1 MNRYVLYYDPDQTA
15 VEQAEEYLTEQG
27 IATLESAWNPEDQVY
42 ELSTLE
48 EEFEQAKSLLLRFL
62 NRQLAESSDDA
73 ESTEESGPFSDSET
87 KQERLKELKEL
98 LEIQSGQHAYVNKHT
113 QFEDN
118 FSSALILLTFGV
130 LGVIFIVF
138 EMCGITHILT
148 LSSIMRWVF
157 YISMGILFCFFIFW
171 GIRSLSHSRKL
182 RDQADTEDQTIQEI
196 LDWGKAHLTAEAIDS
211 TLEPDLSESDL
222 YFNRAAVIQQNLD
235 AAYPDLEVSL
245 RDELCER
252 IYEMLFE

>member
-62 NRQLAESSDDA
+62 NRQLAESGDDT
-73 ESTEESGPFSDSET
+73 ESTEESGPFSDPET

-138 EMCGITHILT
+138 EMCGIDPEEYTGFAFSVGL
-148 LSSIMRWVF
+148 
-157 YISMGILFCFFIFW
+157 
-171 GIRSLSHSRKL
+171 
-182 RDQADTEDQTIQEI
+182 
-196 LDWGKAHLTAEAIDS
+196 
-211 TLEPDLSESDL
+211 
-222 YFNRAAVIQQNLD
+222 
-235 AAYPDLEVSL
+235 
-245 RDELCER
+245 ER
-252 IYEMLFE
+252 ITLLKYEIDDMRLLYENDTRFLKQF